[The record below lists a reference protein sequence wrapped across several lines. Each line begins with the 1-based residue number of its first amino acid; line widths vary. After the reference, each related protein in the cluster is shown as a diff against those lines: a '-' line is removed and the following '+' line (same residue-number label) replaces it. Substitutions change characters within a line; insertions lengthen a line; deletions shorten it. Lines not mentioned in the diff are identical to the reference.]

1 MWSKFEVQMDFLTK
15 LCGSVPS
22 DPLMVKKWLEARK
35 PANRP
40 PDSKSID
47 EVAAEVLES
56 APEEIEASTLIFQR
70 QEGGLVVRLATIR
83 AHLKD
88 CARTLSRLWVGKVEK
103 EASFAVKVLNCVYY
117 DPAVYWLP
125 ILSQVDDKQARE
137 PTGTLDKAVHAMT
150 PRGMISA
157 LKTYEYV
164 ENARLRV
171 PLLVMTA
178 KSGRLSISEDDLSS
192 LFSYGGVHG
201 YAGERSDGEG
211 RYVATIKRTEALE
224 APKN

>member
-1 MWSKFEVQMDFLTK
+1 MWTKFEVELNFLTK

-22 DPLMVKKWLEARK
+22 DPGMVKKWLDASK
-35 PANRP
+35 PANRQ
-40 PDSKSID
+40 PDSKSIT
-47 EVAAEVLES
+47 EVAEEVMDS
-56 APEEIEASTLIFQR
+56 QPEEIESSTLIFQR
-70 QEGGLVVRLATIR
+70 QESGLVVRLATIR

-88 CARTLSRLWVGKVEK
+88 CARTLSRLWVGKIEK

-117 DPAVYWLP
+117 DPRVYWLP
-125 ILSQVDDKQARE
+125 IIGQDDKQMRE

-157 LKTYEYV
+157 LKTYEFV
-164 ENARLRV
+164 EGARLRV

-192 LFSYGGVHG
+192 LFAYGGVHG

-211 RYVATIKRTEALE
+211 RYVASIRRIDL
-224 APKN
+224 